1 MGPEPVRGR
10 EADGSFELP
19 ILTGKLALDCQH
31 LFIDSLGVRQHCTTL
46 IGQDEAFACA
56 LEQRVADIL
65 LQRTQTSAH
74 GRLALPELARRCPER
89 ALAGDRKKDA

>member
-1 MGPEPVRGR
+1 MGPEPVRGG

-19 ILTGKLALDCQH
+19 VLTGKLALDCQH
-31 LFIDSLGVRQHCTTL
+31 LFLDPLGVRQHCATL
-46 IGQDEAFACA
+46 ISQDEAFACA

-74 GRLALPELARRCPER
+74 GWLALPEFTRRSPER
-89 ALAGDRKKDA
+89 AFAGDRKKDA